1 MNCKSAEISA
11 ISFYLP
17 DEIINNQQLVDE
29 FGTWK
34 PEKIF
39 HKTGINERRVAKKE
53 LVSDMAVAAA
63 ENLFEEY
70 DLDRKEVD
78 FLILCTETPDFIMP
92 ATACI
97 VHDRLGLSKHTG
109 AFDYNLGCSGYIYG
123 LAMAKS
129 MVVSGIASKVL
140 LLTADVLTRFI
151 NPMDKSTRTIFGD
164 AATATVVSESSK
176 SYGIGKFVFGT
187 DGSGSGDLTIP
198 AGGMAIPKTQE
209 TGHERK
215 NRFGNVRTEENFYMN
230 GPEVL
235 KFSLREVPP
244 VVKNVLEEND
254 LSIPMAD
261 LFIFHQATKLVLE
274 HIRDILEIPG
284 EKFFMNMEKLGNT
297 VSSTIPLALK
307 QASKEKKLKKGQ
319 KVVLVGFGVGYSWGA
334 CVVEW

>member
-140 LLTADVLTRFI
+140 LVTGDVLTKFI

-164 AATATVVSESSK
+164 AATATMVEESNNIN
-176 SYGIGKFVFGT
+176 GIGEFVFGT
-187 DGSGSGDLTIP
+187 DGGGAKNLTIP
-198 AGGMAIPKTQE
+198 AGGMALPRSPE
-209 TGHERK
+209 TAKERR
-215 NRFGNVRTEENFYMN
+215 NRFGNVRSENDFYMN
-230 GPEVL
+230 GPEIL
-235 KFSLREVPP
+235 KFSMDEVPLA
-244 VVKNVLEEND
+244 VSEVLEKNCLD
-254 LSIPMAD
+254 KASAD

-274 HIRDILEIPG
+274 HLRDNLEIP
-284 EKFFMNMEKLGNT
+284 ENKFYMNMENLGNT

-307 QASKEKKLKKGQ
+307 QAQKEKRIYNGDR
-319 KVVLVGFGVGYSWGA
+319 VVLAGFGVGYSWG
-334 CVVEW
+334 